1 MSLNSKLFSSGD
13 PLLRRFGRAS
23 GGSLEPAVGYMRVAA
38 SMGEPRGILWGQ
50 LSGIRVLLHAWAC
63 LRRFSGPS
71 CRVYVCCCMPGQ
83 ASGDSLKPAVGYTC
97 AAARASGDSLGPA
110 VGYTVLL
117 HAWAAWAGLRRF
129 SGASCRVYVLRV
141 LLHAWASLRGL
152 SGASC
157 RVYVCCCM
165 PGLACWPQG
174 ILWGQLSGIGPSIGE
189 PAVGYRC
196 LGRMMWKEGED
207 DDVEGEEDDEEDGK
221 VVGRLA

>member
-38 SMGEPRGILWGQ
+38 SMGEPRGILWSQ

-83 ASGDSLKPAVGYTC
+83 ASGDSLGPGVGYTC

-129 SGASCRVYVLRV
+129 SGASCRVYVLRDV
-141 LLHAWASLRGL
+141 CCCMPGRASGDSLGPAVGYTCVAACLGWPAGLRGF

-157 RVYVCCCM
+157 RV
-165 PGLACWPQG
+165 
-174 ILWGQLSGIGPSIGE
+174 
-189 PAVGYRC
+189 
-196 LGRMMWKEGED
+196 
-207 DDVEGEEDDEEDGK
+207 
-221 VVGRLA
+221 